1 MQKYAFGGGTFR
13 LGSTVCLEMLIAAT
27 LLVSPALVVPPAR
40 LVVVGPGS
48 REVQLLVSKL
58 AAAAGHG
65 VSLVARDADIRPF
78 NTLMYGEQQPEVEN
92 APRYATQNTQIGMAL
107 GSAEGLVLCLAG
119 SPVPPSTSGFATM
132 LPYASR
138 LKRVVLLSAI
148 GGSIGN
154 TGGLGEGDAIK
165 RCEEEI
171 FELAAGAGVEVSTA
185 RVGVLKGGAAAGEN
199 EAGFGLNRVAY
210 YASLTSGGYPT
221 PASQT
226 AAKYDKE
233 TLGVA
238 VLKGGAIPA
247 RSVVVRAQT
256 RTSAAPC
263 ADEVSRINAA
273 CALLALLRREGPP
286 LEVSLS
292 SAEGAT
298 PPSDAEWDALLA
310 TVA

>member
-1 MQKYAFGGGTFR
+1 
-13 LGSTVCLEMLIAAT
+13 
-27 LLVSPALVVPPAR
+27 
-40 LVVVGPGS
+40 
-48 REVQLLVSKL
+48 
-58 AAAAGHG
+58 
-65 VSLVARDADIRPF
+65 
-78 NTLMYGEQQPEVEN
+78 MYGDQQPAVEN
-92 APRYATQNTQIGMAL
+92 APRFACANTQIGMAL
-107 GSAEGLVLCLAG
+107 GTAEGLVLCLAG

-148 GGSIGN
+148 GGSTGN

-199 EAGFGLNRVAY
+199 EEAGIGLDRAAY

-221 PASQT
+221 PSSRT
-226 AAKYDKE
+226 AARYDKE
-233 TLGVA
+233 TLGVSVLPGDAIQARSA
-238 VLKGGAIPA
+238 VL
-247 RSVVVRAQT
+247 RAQT
-256 RTSAAPC
+256 RTSVAPC

-273 CALLALLRREGPP
+273 CALLALLRRPGPP

-292 SAEGAT
+292 SAEGST

-310 TVA
+310 AVA